1 MSKKQITLHENLPL
15 IEVAN
20 PLLLDT
26 LLSDKRTAHLILK
39 RLDERVAIV
48 VPGQFEI
55 LLARLKKLGH
65 LPKIISVQHD

>member
-1 MSKKQITLHENLPL
+1 MKKKQITVHENLPM

-26 LLSDKRTAHLILK
+26 LLSDKRTGHLIIK

-48 VPGQFEI
+48 SPGQMET
-55 LLARLKKLGH
+55 LLTKLKKLGH
-65 LPKIISVQHD
+65 LPKVL

>member
-1 MSKKQITLHENLPL
+1 MKNKQVTLHENLPV

-26 LLSDKRTAHLILK
+26 LISDKRTAHLILK

-48 VPGQFEI
+48 APRQFDV
-55 LLARLKKLGH
+55 LLSRLKKLGH
-65 LPKIISVQHD
+65 LPKVL

>member
-1 MSKKQITLHENLPL
+1 MKKQQVTLHENLPM
-15 IEVAN
+15 IEVVN

-48 VPGQFEI
+48 APGQFEV
-55 LLARLKKLGH
+55 LFSRLKKLGH
-65 LPKIISVQHD
+65 LPKVV